1 MSGIAQTVLI
11 CDDSESITRLIEA
24 VLADE
29 GYELKVAAS
38 VEQAVAEL
46 DGSPPDLVVT
56 DLYMPG
62 GGAVAIIEHMRGDP
76 DLAAIPVLLVSG
88 SVEALSAHGAQSV
101 GADAHLPKPFRA
113 DALRRSV
120 RDLLSR

>member
-1 MSGIAQTVLI
+1 MRRIAQTVLV
-11 CDDSESITRLIEA
+11 CDDSESMTRLIEA

-29 GYELKVAAS
+29 GYELRVAAN
-38 VEQAVAEL
+38 VEEALAEL

-62 GGAVAIIEHMRGDP
+62 GGAVPVIERLRGDP

-88 SVEALSAHGAQSV
+88 SAEALSAHGAESV
-101 GADAHLPKPFRA
+101 GADAHLAKPFRA
-113 DALRRSV
+113 DELRQSI
-120 RDLLSR
+120 RDLLGR

>member
-1 MSGIAQTVLI
+1 MRRIAQTVLV
-11 CDDSESITRLIEA
+11 CDDSESMTRLIEA

-29 GYELKVAAS
+29 GYELRVAAN
-38 VEQAVAEL
+38 VEEALAEL

-62 GGAVAIIEHMRGDP
+62 GGAVAVIERLRGDP

-88 SVEALSAHGAQSV
+88 SAEALSARGAESV
-101 GADAHLPKPFRA
+101 GADAHLAKPFRA
-113 DALRRSV
+113 DELRQSI
-120 RDLLSR
+120 RDLLGR

>member
-1 MSGIAQTVLI
+1 MRRIAQTVLV
-11 CDDSESITRLIEA
+11 CDDSESMTRLIEA

-29 GYELKVAAS
+29 GYELRVAAN
-38 VEQAVAEL
+38 VEEALAEL

-62 GGAVAIIEHMRGDP
+62 GGAVPVIERLRGDP

-88 SVEALSAHGAQSV
+88 SAEALSARGAESV
-101 GADAHLPKPFRA
+101 GADAHLAKPFRA
-113 DALRRSV
+113 DELRQSI

>member
-1 MSGIAQTVLI
+1 MRRIAQTVLV
-11 CDDSESITRLIEA
+11 CDDSESMTRLIEA

-29 GYELKVAAS
+29 GYELRVAAN
-38 VEQAVAEL
+38 VEEALAEL

-88 SVEALSAHGAQSV
+88 SVEALSAHGAESV